1 MSRIKHK
8 IMKKFP
14 VFPVS
19 YIKGFGLGVGATLLG
34 MTISAFFFR
43 ESLLIASTGLT
54 AIFLVT
60 LMNELLTENRDAIW
74 VHRRSAWTANSVL
87 TLKVVTI
94 FMSVFGATIACQLA
108 APVYF
113 LAPVTQAGPL
123 FSNQAGPL
131 FLHNL
136 RVLIAC
142 MLLAFI
148 YRGAGILLVI
158 CWNAMIWSLSIF
170 SFIHSAHE
178 TGVPHAWF
186 YTLAVMPHLILETVS
201 YVTAGMT
208 GVFLS
213 KAIFK
218 YKLSSSKF
226 FRVSRAC
233 VVILLASVVCLWLA
247 MKFEVSL
254 AQSVLN
260 ELKR

>member
-1 MSRIKHK
+1 
-8 IMKKFP
+8 MKKLP
-14 VFPVS
+14 VFPVG
-19 YIKGFGLGVGATLLG
+19 YAKALGWAFGATLLG
-34 MTISAFFFR
+34 MTISALFFR
-43 ESLLIASTGLT
+43 DALLVASTGLT

-74 VHRRSAWTANSVL
+74 LHRKSAWTANSVL
-87 TLKVVTI
+87 TMKVVAI
-94 FMSVFGATIACQLA
+94 FTSVFLATIACQVA

-113 LAPVTQAGPL
+113 LAPLVSVGPL
-123 FSNQAGPL
+123 FSNQPGPL

-142 MLLAFI
+142 VLLAFI

-158 CWNAMIWSLSIF
+158 CWNAMIWSVSIF
-170 SFIHSAHE
+170 TFIHTAHA
-178 TGVPHAWF
+178 TGVHHAWF
-186 YTLAVMPHLILETVS
+186 YALAVMPHLILETVS

-233 VVILLASVVCLWLA
+233 VVILAASVFCLWLA

-254 AQSVLN
+254 AQSVLT